1 MSYKEIPKFSTF
13 RKRAKIGFQED
24 DKIAT
29 IRNEH
34 IEIMIPKAH
43 PAREYQGRKRV
54 TNPRMP
60 GMK

>member
-1 MSYKEIPKFSTF
+1 MSYKEISKFSTF

-29 IRNEH
+29 IRNER

-43 PAREYQGRKRV
+43 PAPVSIKGGK
-54 TNPRMP
+54 
-60 GMK
+60 G